1 MIVQVYSWADTWRII
16 SIYLEMNHFN
26 LSFETE
32 QLLVMNNNN
41 NKIMDQENR
50 MRLNWKFLEC
60 NEENAIHIGASIIDI
75 K

>member
-1 MIVQVYSWADTWRII
+1 
-16 SIYLEMNHFN
+16 MNHFN

>member
-1 MIVQVYSWADTWRII
+1 MIVQVYSWADTCRII